1 MKLNCKPGDIAQYV
15 GCKEKGCTVCPQLIG
30 HVMQVIECDPF
41 ASFVYGEHTWKV
53 DPPQSV
59 PTHGEMMA
67 VPDEV
72 LRPIRGRE
80 GQDETLKWKEV
91 PKVAN
96 KQHTT

>member
-1 MKLNCKPGDIAQYV
+1 MNCEQGDTAYF
-15 GCKEKGCTVCPQLIG
+15 KGCGFKGCGGCAPLIG
-30 HVMQVIECDPF
+30 KIGTCVEINDFESMAICEPAWEF
-41 ASFVYGEHTWKV
+41 
-53 DPPQSV
+53 DPPLVHPRLGQLV
-59 PTHGEMMA
+59 A
-67 VPDEV
+67 VPDSQ